1 MWSIGITEMVSR
13 KTDGIMKLMQHHH
26 HSVIT
31 DSFHCK
37 RSESGEV
44 VHVYNSNNYLMAEYT
59 VRTGRISWQR
69 VAALTQRESVE
80 KWLRNN
86 YPVVSTAKPVVVNKL
101 SARAVRQ

>member
-1 MWSIGITEMVSR
+1 
-13 KTDGIMKLMQHHH
+13 MQHHH
-26 HSVIT
+26 HADIS

-37 RSESGEV
+37 RSHSGEV

-59 VRTGRISWQR
+59 IRTGRASWQR

-86 YPVVSTAKPVVVNKL
+86 FPAVENTKTAPVEKPK
-101 SARAVRQ
+101 ARAAKK

>member
-1 MWSIGITEMVSR
+1 M
-13 KTDGIMKLMQHHH
+13 TDGIIELMQHRHH
-26 HSVIT
+26 TDIT

-59 VRTGRISWQR
+59 VRTGRTSWQR

-80 KWLRNN
+80 KWLQSNFSSVLN
-86 YPVVSTAKPVVVNKL
+86 APKPVTANKVK
-101 SARAVRQ
+101 ARAAR

>member
-1 MWSIGITEMVSR
+1 
-13 KTDGIMKLMQHHH
+13 MQHHH
-26 HSVIT
+26 HADIT

-37 RSESGEV
+37 RSHSGEV

-59 VRTGRISWQR
+59 IRTGRTSWQR

-86 YPVVSTAKPVVVNKL
+86 YPSVEAAKPVAAEKAAPEKPKAKA
-101 SARAVRQ
+101 ARQ

>member
-1 MWSIGITEMVSR
+1 
-13 KTDGIMKLMQHHH
+13 MQHHH
-26 HSVIT
+26 HTDIT

-37 RSESGEV
+37 RSHSGEV

-59 VRTGRISWQR
+59 IRTGRTSWQR

-86 YPVVSTAKPVVVNKL
+86 YPAVNAPKPV
-101 SARAVRQ
+101 AVEKPKAKAAKH

>member
-1 MWSIGITEMVSR
+1 
-13 KTDGIMKLMQHHH
+13 MQHRHH
-26 HSVIT
+26 ADIT

-37 RSESGEV
+37 RSHSGEV

-59 VRTGRISWQR
+59 IRTGRTSWQR

-86 YPVVSTAKPVVVNKL
+86 YPPVTVPKPATADKPK
-101 SARAVRQ
+101 ARAAGH

>member
-1 MWSIGITEMVSR
+1 
-13 KTDGIMKLMQHHH
+13 MQHRHH
-26 HSVIT
+26 TDIT

-37 RSESGEV
+37 RSHSGEV

-59 VRTGRISWQR
+59 IRTGRTSWQR

-86 YPVVSTAKPVVVNKL
+86 YPPLAGPKPATADKPKV
-101 SARAVRQ
+101 RAAGQ

>member
-1 MWSIGITEMVSR
+1 
-13 KTDGIMKLMQHHH
+13 MQHHH
-26 HSVIT
+26 HADIN

-37 RSESGEV
+37 RSASGEV

-59 VRTGRISWQR
+59 IRTGRTSWQR

-86 YPVVSTAKPVVVNKL
+86 YPAVIEAKPVAVTKQVDKPK
-101 SARAVRQ
+101 ARAARH

>member
-1 MWSIGITEMVSR
+1 
-13 KTDGIMKLMQHHH
+13 MQHRHH
-26 HSVIT
+26 TDIT

-37 RSESGEV
+37 RSHSGEV

-59 VRTGRISWQR
+59 IRTGRTSWQR

-86 YPVVSTAKPVVVNKL
+86 YPPVSAPKAAAADKPK
-101 SARAVRQ
+101 ARAASH